1 MKHYHH
7 RDEGHMSSRLAL
19 FAISVLLLAGCGKPA
34 PREYQGYIEAENVYL
49 AAPYGGNLVALERV
63 RGSRVQKGERI
74 FELDSNP
81 ESIVVREREAALVE
95 ARRTLQ
101 DLQKP
106 RRAPEVAAIEAQIH
120 QVDAD
125 LALAKLRVK
134 RQQELFAAKAT
145 DKDTLDAAVTR
156 LDEQQH
162 LRDRFV
168 ANLELAK
175 LGSREDQIRAQ
186 EAAVLRAEENLAAA
200 QWNLSQKTVTAP
212 ASGMIFDTYYRPG
225 EYVAAQ
231 QPVASLLVPEYVY
244 VEFFVPV
251 SELAVLHPGSA
262 ITFDCDGCKP
272 ANEAIVSYVSPE
284 AEFVPPLVYSRE
296 NYEKLV
302 YRMRARPKNPENF
315 RPGQPVSVHVS

>member
-1 MKHYHH
+1 
-7 RDEGHMSSRLAL
+7 MSSRPAL
-19 FAISVLLLAGCGKPA
+19 FAITVLLLAGCGKPA

-49 AAPYGGNLVALERV
+49 AAPYGGNLVSLDRV
-63 RGSRVQKGERI
+63 RGSRVQKGERV

-81 ESIVVREREAALVE
+81 ESIVVREREATLAE
-95 ARRTLQ
+95 ARRTLL

-106 RRAPEVAAIEAQIH
+106 RRPPEIAAMEAQIR

-125 LALAKLRVK
+125 LELARLRVK
-134 RQQELFAAKAT
+134 RQEDLYKAKAT

-156 LDEQQH
+156 LDAQQH
-162 LRDRFV
+162 LRDRYA
-168 ANLELAK
+168 ANLALAK

-186 EAAVLRAEENLAAA
+186 EAAVQRAEENLAAA

-212 ASGMIFDTYYRPG
+212 ASGVIFDTYYRPG
-225 EYVAAQ
+225 EYVAPQ

-251 SELAVLHPGSA
+251 SELAILQPGVA

-302 YRMRARPKNPENF
+302 YRIRARPKTPENF
-315 RPGQPVSVHVS
+315 RPGQPVLVHVS